1 LPTKTYESAPSLLPL
16 YAKAVAPAVPGLS
29 LLPGVR
35 RGGRDLPDLELLQQG
50 VRVDRDR
57 LAEYAEVCGFGLRD
71 TVPATYPHILAF
83 PLHMALMTDGTFPF
97 APMGLV
103 HVANRITQHRP
114 VRAGDV
120 LDLKVHA
127 ADLRTHP
134 KGRRFDIVS
143 EASVGGE
150 VVWRDVSTMLR
161 RGGGGGGGGDGGD
174 GGGERRG
181 DPRADR
187 PVPAGVTRWSLPG
200 DLGRRYAAVS
210 GDRNPIHLYGAT
222 AKAFGF
228 PRQIAHGMWSK
239 ARCLAALESRLPDAF
254 DVDVEFRKPVLLPAT
269 VAFGTAHGAGEAVDF
284 ALTDAEK
291 GTPHLVGS
299 VRPL

>member
-1 LPTKTYESAPSLLPL
+1 MSTRAFDSTPSMLPL

-35 RGGRDLPDLELLQQG
+35 RSGGELPDLELTQPG

-57 LAEYAEVCGFGLRD
+57 LAEYAEVCEFGLRD

-83 PLHMALMTDGTFPF
+83 PLHMALMTAGAFPF

-114 VRAGDV
+114 VRSSDV
-120 LDLKVHA
+120 LDLRVHA
-127 ADLRTHP
+127 ADLRPHP
-134 KGRRFDIVS
+134 KGRQFDIVS
-143 EASVGGE
+143 EARVDGE
-150 VVWRDVSTMLR
+150 LVWHGVSTMLR
-161 RGGGGGGGGDGGD
+161 RGGGGERAAGGRD
-174 GGGERRG
+174 E
-181 DPRADR
+181 R
-187 PVPAGVTRWSLPG
+187 PVPSGPTRWRLGG
-200 DLGRRYAAVS
+200 DLGRRYAGVS

-239 ARCLAALESRLPDAF
+239 ARCLAALTPRLPDAF
-254 DVDVEFRKPVLLPAT
+254 EVDVEFKKPILLPST
-269 VAFGTAHGAGEAVDF
+269 VAFGTVRSGRSGSGTDF
-284 ALTDAEK
+284 GLTDAKK
-291 GTPHLVGS
+291 GAPHLVGT
-299 VRPL
+299 VRAL

>member
-1 LPTKTYESAPSLLPL
+1 MLPL

-35 RGGRDLPDLELLQQG
+35 RGGKDLPDLELAQPT
-50 VRVDRDR
+50 VRIDRDR
-57 LAEYAEVCGFGLRD
+57 LAAYTEVCAFGLRD
-71 TVPATYPHILAF
+71 TVPVTYPHILAF
-83 PLHMALMTDGTFPF
+83 PLHMALMTARSFPF

-114 VRAGDV
+114 VRSGDV
-120 LDLKVHA
+120 LDLRVHA
-127 ADLRTHP
+127 ADLRPHP
-134 KGRRFDIVS
+134 KGRQFDVVS

-161 RGGGGGGGGDGGD
+161 RGS
-174 GGGERRG
+174 GGERPTSGREN
-181 DPRADR
+181 R
-187 PVPAGVTRWSLPG
+187 PVPDGVTRWKLAA

-239 ARCLAALESRLPDAF
+239 ARCLAALESRLPDAYE
-254 DVDVEFRKPVLLPAT
+254 VDVEFKKPILLPAT
-269 VAFGTAHGAGEAVDF
+269 VAFGTADGSAAGTDF
-284 ALTDAEK
+284 ALTDAKK

-299 VRPL
+299 VRPA

>member
-1 LPTKTYESAPSLLPL
+1 
-16 YAKAVAPAVPGLS
+16 VPGLS

-35 RGGRDLPDLELLQQG
+35 RGGKDLPDLELSQPG
-50 VRVDRDR
+50 VRIDRDR

-83 PLHMALMTDGTFPF
+83 PLHMALMTDGSFPF

-114 VRAGDV
+114 VRTGDV
-120 LDLKVHA
+120 LDLTVRPEH
-127 ADLRTHP
+127 LRPHP
-134 KGRRFDIVS
+134 KGRQFDIVTD
-143 EASVGGE
+143 ASVGGE

-161 RGGGGGGGGDGGD
+161 RGAGSES
-174 GGGERRG
+174 GGESGSRQRE
-181 DPRADR
+181 DR
-187 PVPAGVTRWSLPG
+187 PVPEGVTRWKLAG
-200 DLGRRYAAVS
+200 DLGRHYAAVS

-239 ARCLAALESRLPDAF
+239 ARCLAALESRLPDAYE
-254 DVDVEFRKPVLLPAT
+254 VDVEFKKPILLPAT
-269 VAFGTAHGAGEAVDF
+269 VAFGTAHGTGAGIDF
-284 ALTDAEK
+284 ALTDAKK

-299 VRPL
+299 VSPA